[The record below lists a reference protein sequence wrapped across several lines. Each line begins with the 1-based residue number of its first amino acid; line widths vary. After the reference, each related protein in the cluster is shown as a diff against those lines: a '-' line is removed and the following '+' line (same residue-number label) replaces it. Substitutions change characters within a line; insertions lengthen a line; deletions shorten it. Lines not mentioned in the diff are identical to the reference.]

1 MTTPH
6 RNNRVLGSIGLPFF
20 FVAFTLIFSASTP
33 SARAQQTVGG
43 IRGTVSDAS
52 GAVVPDTA
60 VTVVGDETQLT
71 RSKKTNAE
79 GEYEIP
85 DLPIGAYTLTFTHAG
100 FLTDTVPSILVQ
112 ANRTATVNAS
122 LKVGQV
128 STTVTVEEKA
138 PLMNAVDT
146 TNGYVLEKTQIQSV
160 PLPTGSFTGLAIL
173 SPGVSA
179 ELPSGAGANAGL
191 GNQPIWAN
199 GQRDTSNSFLL
210 NGVDGSNIF
219 NGKSSSQ
226 VASSRIVNNT
236 GVALVSSTGIGVIQ
250 TTASPYLAIGQALP
264 TPAPETI
271 EEVRVNT
278 SMYDAQQGST
288 SGAHIDMS
296 TASGTNKT
304 HGGLYIHH
312 GTDWLN
318 AAPYFFNADPTV
330 PQDQKVPA
338 LHRELLGGTLG
349 GALIKNKLF
358 GYVGFQNLHD
368 GDGEIGIS
376 RLTVPFGLSDDR
388 SAYALAQIANKNF
401 TGPDYPVWGT
411 PPVSSCL
418 NGSPGCVGGIDPVAY
433 AILNYKLP
441 NGQYMI
447 PNDDGHV
454 PTLAVPGNAYV
465 PGTAVF
471 SARQLV
477 TNLDWNRTAND
488 IVSFKYYY
496 QDDPTDA
503 PYAYSMVAGFTQHL
517 AAGSQVISLSNIQTP
532 GSNFSI
538 IETIGFAREKI
549 YSSVAQ
555 PFTPQDIP
563 SPNGLPPVS
572 INTYGSTRF
581 PGMSIVDVL
590 GIAGIPS
597 PANVNDV
604 PLGDE
609 SMNIGQGSASQGAFT
624 GVTQNRLMPSFNATW
639 NRGRHTVSFGG
650 SYSYTQLAA
659 LDDRTGNGIISSA
672 DFSQFLQGI
681 TTPNFIF
688 QSTAFLQGNAS
699 RYYRAGQTGEYIQDK
714 FQIRP
719 NLSLTGGLRFDWDGG
734 LTEKYGRIYSFDP
747 NRYAYDGASDT
758 VTTNGFII
766 AGNNSQYGTKGVSDT
781 TLTGRQWGIAPRLG
795 VAWTPGR
802 FHDKI
807 VVRGGAGIYYDRGEL
822 FSYLSPGYAAGE
834 TTAGPF
840 GVNQSPPFVNTSF
853 CNQTTPYLWG
863 ISTCGTNLENPWT
876 LGPAPT
882 GNPAS
887 GPLATGVP
895 GIASNIVNDPSQQLP
910 AFAFYD
916 RANKLPYTMNY
927 TLDIQWQPRR
937 DLAIDVGFVGN
948 SGRHEVMPIP
958 FNQPLIATPTNPTH
972 PDSQFAQYYTYGYQV
987 FDPNT
992 GAPLVLPGNHGS
1004 MLWTYEGGNDDLRVP
1019 YLGYSAECESY
1030 KAIGVSNY
1038 NALQTH
1044 LEKRLSHGVQV
1055 GFSYT
1060 WSHALDEQ
1068 SAMGLFY
1075 NGNNPLNPHSA
1086 YASSDFN
1093 RTHVLNFNYLYQF
1106 PKVAKGNGLGGKIG
1120 NGWAIQGIAVIQSG
1134 QPYSVI
1140 DYTGAVGSIFYGVT
1154 DGIINPVVPLKAG
1167 CTAHSAVTGAS
1178 GAGATPALNENCFT
1192 LPLLKPGD
1200 LNGGIDPGDPTTG
1213 LPGDTFETNY
1223 SADGRNL
1230 FRQAWQ
1236 RRTDISLVK
1245 DLLITERVKLKFTLD
1260 VFNLTNT
1267 ASFDIPIDNVS
1278 QNVGY
1283 NDYPTAGTQP
1293 LPSSCSGT
1301 GSSTPSFYNCPAG
1314 LGITNKTIGGPRQI
1328 QMSLHLTF

>member
-1 MTTPH
+1 MTTLH
-6 RNNRVLGSIGLPFF
+6 ESNRVLGSVALYSI
-20 FVAFTLIFSASTP
+20 FVAFTLVFLASP
-33 SARAQQTVGG
+33 PGAMAQQTVGG

-52 GAVVPDTA
+52 GAVVPDTV
-60 VTVVGDETQLT
+60 VTVVSDETGLT
-71 RSKKTNAE
+71 RSKKTNPE

-85 DLPIGAYTLTFTHAG
+85 DLPIGSYTLTFTHDG
-100 FLTDTVPSILVQ
+100 FIKDTIPSILVQ
-112 ANRTATVNAS
+112 AYRTATVNAS

-128 STTVTVEEKA
+128 STQVTVEDKA

-146 TNGYVLEKTQIQSV
+146 TNGYVLEKSQIQSI

-173 SPGVSA
+173 SPGVNA

-199 GQRDTSNSFLL
+199 GQRDTSNSFML
-210 NGVDGSNIF
+210 NGVDASNIF
-219 NGKSSSQ
+219 NGKSTSQ

-264 TPAPETI
+264 TPPPETVD
-271 EEVRVNT
+271 EVRVNT

-358 GYVGFQNLHD
+358 GYVGYQDLHD

-388 SAYALAQIANKNF
+388 SAAALAQIANTNF
-401 TGPDYPVWGT
+401 NTPYGYPTISASQV
-411 PPVSSCL
+411 
-418 NGSPGCVGGIDPVAY
+418 DPVAL
-433 AILNYKLP
+433 AIFNYKLP

-471 SARQLV
+471 SAHQLV

-488 IVSFKYYY
+488 IVSFKYYF

-503 PYAYSMVAGFTQHL
+503 PYAYSMVAGFPQHL

-538 IETIGFAREKI
+538 IETIGFARENI
-549 YSSVAQ
+549 YSSVGQ
-555 PFTPQDIP
+555 PFSPQQIGP
-563 SPNGLPPVS
+563 GGPS

-581 PGMSIVDVL
+581 PGISIVDIL
-590 GIAGIPS
+590 GIES
-597 PANVNDV
+597 PYNVNDV
-604 PLGDE
+604 PLGDA

-639 NRGRHTVSFGG
+639 NKGRHTVSFGG
-650 SYSYTQLAA
+650 SFSYTQLAA

-681 TTPNFIF
+681 PTPNFIF

-699 RYYRAGQTGEYIQDK
+699 RYYRANQTGEYIQDK
-714 FQIRP
+714 FQLRP

-747 NRYAYDGASDT
+747 NLYSYDDATDT
-758 VTTNGFII
+758 ITSNGFIL
-766 AGNNSQYGTKGVSDT
+766 AGNNKQYASKGVSDT

-795 VAWTPGR
+795 VAWTPKA
-802 FHDKI
+802 FKDKI

-822 FSYLSPGYAAGE
+822 FTYLSPGYAAGE

-840 GVNQSPPFVNTSF
+840 GVNQSPPFVSTSF
-853 CNQTTPYLWG
+853 CNQTAPYLG
-863 ISTCGTNLENPWT
+863 YVSTCSTTLENPWT

-882 GNPAS
+882 GNPGNDYLPNEAAI
-887 GPLATGVP
+887 LANP
-895 GIASNIVNDPSQQLP
+895 AQQLP

-958 FNQPLIATPTNPTH
+958 FNQPGIATPTNPIH
-972 PDSQFAQYYTYGYQV
+972 PQSQNPQYYTYGYTVLDQN
-987 FDPNT
+987 FN
-992 GAPLVLPGNHGS
+992 PLVLPNGQS
-1004 MLWTYEGGNDDLRVP
+1004 MVLTYEGGNDDLRVP

-1086 YASSDFN
+1086 YASSDFD

-1106 PKVAKGNGLGGKIG
+1106 PRFAKGNGLGGKIG
-1120 NGWAIQGIAVIQSG
+1120 NGWAIQGIAVLESG

-1154 DGIINPVVPLKAG
+1154 DGIINPIVPLKAG
-1167 CTAHSAVTGAS
+1167 CTSRSAVTHAT

-1192 LPLLKPGD
+1192 LPLLQPGD
-1200 LNGGIDPGDPTTG
+1200 LGGAIA
-1213 LPGDTFETNY
+1213 PGDTFETNY
-1223 SADGRNL
+1223 SQDGRNM

-1245 DLLITERVKLKFTLD
+1245 DVLITERYKLKFTLD

-1283 NDYPTAGTQP
+1283 NDFPTEGTTP
-1293 LPSSCSGT
+1293 LPTCSGSGPT
-1301 GSSTPSFYNCPAG
+1301 SFYNCPAG
-1314 LGITNKTIGGPRQI
+1314 LGVVNKTIGGPRQI
-1328 QMSLHLTF
+1328 QMSLHLAF

>member
-1 MTTPH
+1 MCRT
-6 RNNRVLGSIGLPFF
+6 IGLSTLFLAIALLMFF
-20 FVAFTLIFSASTP
+20 TSTRSAL
-33 SARAQQTVGG
+33 AQQTLGG
-43 IRGTVSDAS
+43 IRGTVSDQS
-52 GAVVPDTA
+52 GAVVPDTV
-60 VTVVGDETQLT
+60 VTVIGDETRLT
-71 RSKKTNAE
+71 RTNKTNAE
-79 GEYEIP
+79 GGYEIV
-85 DLPIGAYTLTFTHAG
+85 DLPIGTYTLTYTHNG
-100 FLTDTVPSILVQ
+100 FLTDTIPSILVQ

-138 PLMNAVDT
+138 PLMNAADT
-146 TNGYVLEKTQIQSV
+146 TNGYVLDKSQIQTI

-173 SPGVSA
+173 SPGVNA
-179 ELPSGAGANAGL
+179 ELPSGSGANAGL

-210 NGVDGSNIF
+210 NGVDASNIF
-219 NGKSSSQ
+219 NGKSTSQ

-271 EEVRVNT
+271 QEVRVNT

-296 TASGTNKT
+296 TASGTNRA

-312 GTDWLN
+312 GTNWLN

-330 PQDQKVPA
+330 PEDQKVPA
-338 LHRELLGGTLG
+338 LHREVLGGTLG
-349 GALIKNKLF
+349 GALIKDKLF
-358 GYVGFQNLHD
+358 GYVGYQDLHD

-388 SAYALAQIANKNF
+388 SAAALAQIANTNF
-401 TGPDYPVWGT
+401 TIPYGNPTISASQV
-411 PPVSSCL
+411 
-418 NGSPGCVGGIDPVAY
+418 DPVAL
-433 AILNYKLP
+433 AIFNYKMP

-471 SARQLV
+471 SAHQLV
-477 TNLDWNRTAND
+477 TNLDWNRTDND
-488 IVSFKYYY
+488 ILSLKYYF
-496 QDDPTDA
+496 QDDPTFA
-503 PYAYSMVAGFTQHL
+503 PYAYSMVAGFPQTL
-517 AAGSQVISLSNIQTP
+517 TAGSQVISLSNIQTP
-532 GSNFSI
+532 APNFSI
-538 IETIGFAREKI
+538 IETIGFARENI
-549 YSSVAQ
+549 YSSVGQ
-555 PFTPQDIP
+555 PFAPQQIGP
-563 SPNGLPPVS
+563 GGPS
-572 INTYGSTRF
+572 INTFGSTRF
-581 PGMSIVDVL
+581 PGISIVDIL
-590 GIAGIPS
+590 GIES
-597 PANVNDV
+597 PYNVNGV
-604 PLGDE
+604 PLGDA
-609 SMNIGQGSASQGAFT
+609 SMNIGQGAASQGAFT

-650 SYSYTQLAA
+650 SFSYTQLAA
-659 LDDRTGNGIISSA
+659 LDDRTGNGVISSA

-681 TTPNFIF
+681 PTPNFIF
-688 QSTAFLQGNAS
+688 QSTAFLLGNAS
-699 RYYRAGQTGEYIQDK
+699 RYYRANQTGEYIQDK
-714 FQIRP
+714 FQLRP

-747 NRYAYDGASDT
+747 NRYNYDAATDT
-758 VTTNGFII
+758 ITSNGFIL
-766 AGNNSQYGTKGVSDT
+766 AGNNKQYPTKGVSDT

-795 VAWTPGR
+795 VAWTPKA

-807 VVRGGAGIYYDRGEL
+807 VVRSGAGIYYDRGEL

-840 GVNQSPPFVNTSF
+840 GVNQSPPFVSTSF
-853 CNQTTPYLWG
+853 CNQTAPYLG
-863 ISTCGTNLENPWT
+863 YVSTCSTTLENPWT

-882 GNPAS
+882 GNPANDYL
-887 GPLATGVP
+887 PNIAAILANP
-895 GIASNIVNDPSQQLP
+895 YQQLP
-910 AFAFYD
+910 SFAYYD

-927 TLDIQWQPRR
+927 TFDIQWQPRR
-937 DLAIDVGFVGN
+937 DLAVDVGFVGN
-948 SGRHEVMPIP
+948 SGRHEVMPVP
-958 FNQPLIATPTNPTH
+958 FNQPGIATPTNPIH
-972 PDSQFAQYYTYGYQV
+972 GQYYTYGYTV
-987 FDPNT
+987 TDPST
-992 GAPLVLPGNHGS
+992 GAPLQLPGGHGQMVS
-1004 MLWTYEGGNDDLRVP
+1004 TYEGGNDDLRVP
-1019 YLGYSAECESY
+1019 YIGYSAESESY

-1044 LEKRLSHGVQV
+1044 VEKRLSHGVQV

-1106 PKVAKGNGLGGKIG
+1106 PTFAKGNKLASKFA

-1154 DGIINPVVPLKAG
+1154 DGIINPIVPLKAG
-1167 CTAHSAVTGAS
+1167 CTARSAVTGAT
-1178 GAGATPALNENCFT
+1178 GAGATAALNENCFT

-1200 LNGGIDPGDPTTG
+1200 LNGAIDPGDPSIG
-1213 LPGDTFETNY
+1213 LPGDTYETNF
-1223 SADGRNL
+1223 SQDGRNL

-1245 DLLITERVKLKFTLD
+1245 DLLITERVKLKYTLD

-1283 NDYPTAGTQP
+1283 NDFPTALGPLNTQYTSV
-1293 LPSSCSGT
+1293 LPTSCSGT
-1301 GSSTPSFYNCPAG
+1301 SSGGSFYNCPAG
-1314 LGITNKTIGGPRQI
+1314 LGVVNKTIGGPRQI